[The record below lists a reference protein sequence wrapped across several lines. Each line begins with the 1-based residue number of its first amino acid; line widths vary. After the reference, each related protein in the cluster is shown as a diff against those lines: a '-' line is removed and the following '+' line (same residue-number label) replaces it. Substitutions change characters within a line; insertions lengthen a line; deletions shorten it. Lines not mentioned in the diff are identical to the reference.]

1 MIDGF
6 SLLLS
11 HVLVLLVFW
20 RVLSRPDLDQ
30 EDDEGSGTKDA

>member
-30 EDDEGSGTKDA
+30 EDDSGPGTTDA